1 MKTLKLLSGM
11 ISAVLLL
18 EMVMRLVSPIIG
30 PPQTVW
36 QIQQQAKVI
45 KIQERPSALGPIDM
59 VIMGDST
66 GKEGVDPDILDAAV
80 GGGFHS
86 FNASLNSSTTYT
98 IMKQFKDVLLYSKP
112 KYLLIMMGP
121 GISRESDVDVSAQ
134 TYDLA
139 ASADQGTGLKSFLN
153 RNFYLYRYRN
163 SVRDPFI
170 LNTLYRSI
178 RFRSLR
184 EGVVYRNVDTMK
196 FNGDSSFARTLNSYA
211 TGQWQLPATEPEQAP
226 TLFPSATMRH
236 LRIMKAECQKIGAR
250 LILATVPTNSYNPTY
265 RSLIP
270 AMAKQLGLGFIQGN
284 NATTNLANFSD
295 GVHLNDV
302 GASLLSR
309 YIGEGM
315 ERNVESGGKL

>member
-1 MKTLKLLSGM
+1 MKILKLISGM
-11 ISAVLLL
+11 VSAVLLL
-18 EMVMRLVSPIIG
+18 EILMRLASPIIG

-36 QIQQQAKVI
+36 QIQQQAKLI

-66 GKEGVDPDILDAAV
+66 GKEGVDPDVLDAAV

-98 IMKQFKDVLLYSKP
+98 IMKQFKDILRYSKP
-112 KYLLIMMGP
+112 KYLLIMMAP
-121 GISRESDVDVSAQ
+121 NISRESDVDVSAE
-134 TYDLA
+134 TYDVA
-139 ASADQGTGLKSFLN
+139 ASAHQGTGVKSFLN

-163 SVRDPFI
+163 NVRDPFI

-211 TGQWQLPATEPEQAP
+211 TGRWQLPATESLEIPSQ
-226 TLFPSATMRH
+226 FPSATLRH
-236 LRIMKAECQKIGAR
+236 LRIMKAECQKIGAK
-250 LILATVPTNSYNPTY
+250 LILATVPTNSYDPTY
-265 RSLIP
+265 RALIP
-270 AMAKQLGLGFIQGN
+270 AMAKDLGVGFIQGN
-284 NATTNLANFSD
+284 DATTNLAHFSD
-295 GVHLNDV
+295 GVHLNEV
-302 GASLLSR
+302 GAKKLSR
-309 YIGEGM
+309 FVGDKI
-315 ERNVESGGKL
+315 RNII

>member
-1 MKTLKLLSGM
+1 MKIFKLISGM
-11 ISAVLLL
+11 VSAVLLL
-18 EMVMRLVSPIIG
+18 EIVMRLASPIIG

-36 QIQQQAKVI
+36 QIQQQAKLI
-45 KIQERPSALGPIDM
+45 KIQERPSALGAIDM

-66 GKEGVDPDILDAAV
+66 GKEGVDPDVLDAVV

-98 IMKQFKDVLLYSKP
+98 IMKQYKDILRHSKP

-121 GISRESDVDVSAQ
+121 NISRESDVDVSVE
-134 TYDLA
+134 TYNIA
-139 ASADQGTGLKSFLN
+139 ASAHQGVGIKSFIS

-163 SVRDPFI
+163 NIRDPFI

-211 TGQWQLPATEPEQAP
+211 TGQWQLPATE
-226 TLFPSATMRH
+226 TLEKPSRFPRATMRH
-236 LRIMKAECQKIGAR
+236 LRIMKAESQKIGAK
-250 LILATVPTNSYNPTY
+250 LILATVPTNTYNPNY
-265 RSLIP
+265 RALVSAI
-270 AMAKQLGLGFIQGN
+270 AEQIDVGFIQGN
-284 NATTNLANFSD
+284 NATTKFSDFSD
-295 GVHLNDV
+295 GVHLNKI
-302 GASLLSR
+302 GAQRLSDL
-309 YIGEGM
+309 IGLELYPILA
-315 ERNVESGGKL
+315 K